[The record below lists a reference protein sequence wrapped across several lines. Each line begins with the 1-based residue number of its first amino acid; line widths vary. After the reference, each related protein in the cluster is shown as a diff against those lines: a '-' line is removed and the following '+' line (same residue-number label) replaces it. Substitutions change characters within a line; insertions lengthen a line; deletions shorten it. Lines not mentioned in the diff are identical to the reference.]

1 MSNKRL
7 KSSQIL
13 KMHRPI
19 FAGPVTFR
27 FRVFASRLNIK
38 INGIRALKIHTQ
50 VCTVKVKY
58 KKISKQKIFEIFEQN
73 KIHLIR
79 DLTPQ
84 KHNQHTSIMS
94 MIPSCTANL
103 LNGHAQCTIGTS

>member
-13 KMHRPI
+13 KTHRPI
-19 FAGPVTFR
+19 FAGPVTFK

-58 KKISKQKIFEIFEQN
+58 KKNFKAENF
-73 KIHLIR
+73 
-79 DLTPQ
+79 
-84 KHNQHTSIMS
+84 
-94 MIPSCTANL
+94 
-103 LNGHAQCTIGTS
+103 